1 VADLFFTTG
10 HEWIQFGD
18 GEAVVGISGVGLRG
32 DVVYIE
38 LPEIGRYVKK
48 GEVCALVETVK
59 SVCDVHAP
67 VTGVVISVNDT
78 VFDDPDIIAKQPMD
92 TWLLKLRMAD
102 DDTQMLM
109 TATQYAVWTQT
120 VETKPQ

>member
-10 HEWIQFGD
+10 HEWIRFCD
-18 GEAVVGISGVGLRG
+18 GEAVVGVSGVGLRG

-78 VFDDPDIIAKQPMD
+78 VFDDPDIIAKQPLE
-92 TWLLKLRMAD
+92 TWLLKLRTAD
-102 DDTQMLM
+102 DDTQILM
-109 TATQYAVWTQT
+109 TATQYAVWAQT